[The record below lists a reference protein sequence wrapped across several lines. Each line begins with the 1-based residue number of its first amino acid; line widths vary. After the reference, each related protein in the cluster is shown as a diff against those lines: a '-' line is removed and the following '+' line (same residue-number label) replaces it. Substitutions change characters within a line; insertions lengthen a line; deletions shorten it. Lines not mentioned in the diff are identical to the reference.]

1 MHDSRWRSLLYC
13 LARATW
19 SIGRSQTPVCTFW
32 WMTRIIDYTHI
43 SMALFSANGRSK
55 AAQRIISL
63 NIVNPLFLRIEMK
76 ANHDVHYQSQL
87 GAMWICWPPHLS
99 CSIHYERCLI
109 CQLLKMRIRRPCT
122 FRKTNVSTDG
132 TPVFACPLPFQTNL
146 IKTVTSRFVC
156 HALFERLTCQGAK
169 CQGSFTFCF
178 FDPNLIRI
186 KPSRFGGRAVSEK
199 NNLSTVEM
207 SIFVYSLLIRN
218 NSDKNENAQKCL
230 PRTFLQKI
238 LCQRVKCPDLFTL
251 CFVKTNLLMFFF
263 DQLLESILFVR
274 VAVLGLAT
282 ICAFAYCLHGFSK
295 KTGEGNMI
303 HSLWFVF
310 WFSFKGAWRAQATF
324 GCRQDASRRIYL
336 FLSKLGFLF

>member
-76 ANHDVHYQSQL
+76 TNHDVHYQSQL

-251 CFVKTNLLMFFF
+251 CFVKTNLLMFFLINCWNRYCLSGLQF
-263 DQLLESILFVR
+263 WALPRSAHLLTAYMAFRRKQVRVIWYILFDLYFDSVSK
-274 VAVLGLAT
+274 VHDEPKPLLA
-282 ICAFAYCLHGFSK
+282 AAK
-295 KTGEGNMI
+295 
-303 HSLWFVF
+303 SLP
-310 WFSFKGAWRAQATF
+310 
-324 GCRQDASRRIYL
+324 DASIC
-336 FLSKLGFLF
+336 F

>member
-1 MHDSRWRSLLYC
+1 MHDSRWRSVLYC

-186 KPSRFGGRAVSEK
+186 KPSRFGGRGVLKKTTSQRSKCLYLFTPCLFE
-199 NNLSTVEM
+199 T
-207 SIFVYSLLIRN
+207 ILIRMKTP
-218 NSDKNENAQKCL
+218 KNVYHALFCKKYFVKGWSVQICL
-230 PRTFLQKI
+230 PCALSRLICWCFFWSI
-238 LCQRVKCPDLFTL
+238 VGIDIVCQSCSFGPCHDLRI
-251 CFVKTNLLMFFF
+251 CLLPTW
-263 DQLLESILFVR
+263 LFEENR
-274 VAVLGLAT
+274 WG
-282 ICAFAYCLHGFSK
+282 
-295 KTGEGNMI
+295 
-303 HSLWFVF
+303 
-310 WFSFKGAWRAQATF
+310 
-324 GCRQDASRRIYL
+324 
-336 FLSKLGFLF
+336 